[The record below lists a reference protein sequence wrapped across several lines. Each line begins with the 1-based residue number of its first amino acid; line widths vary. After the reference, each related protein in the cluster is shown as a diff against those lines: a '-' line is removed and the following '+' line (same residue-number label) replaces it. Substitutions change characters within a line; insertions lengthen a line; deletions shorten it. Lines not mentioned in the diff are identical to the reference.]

1 MFKSKSFDLDI
12 ILQEGMS
19 VIVSGRASVYTANGT
34 FQIYC
39 DRIEQEGLGEL
50 HIKFEKLKE
59 KLNREGYFDDEFKKS
74 REKAMELL
82 FSMEL
87 SKNSYEET
95 IENFIEDY
103 EMDLNTIDV
112 EYIKNVVKIVTD
124 NVEAIDERVMQS
136 LVNWR
141 LDRVSKVNLTIL
153 RLAVGEMMFIEDV
166 PGSVAI
172 NEAVEL
178 TKKYSDEKSCSF
190 VNGVLD
196 KVLKSL

>member
-1 MFKSKSFDLDI
+1 MKR
-12 ILQEGMS
+12 Q
-19 VIVSGRASVYTANGT
+19 
-34 FQIYC
+34 
-39 DRIEQEGLGEL
+39 
-50 HIKFEKLKE
+50 
-59 KLNREGYFDDEFKKS
+59 KS

-124 NVEAIDERVMQS
+124 NVEDIDERVIQS
-136 LVNWR
+136 LVNWK

>member
-1 MFKSKSFDLDI
+1 MKR
-12 ILQEGMS
+12 Q
-19 VIVSGRASVYTANGT
+19 
-34 FQIYC
+34 
-39 DRIEQEGLGEL
+39 
-50 HIKFEKLKE
+50 
-59 KLNREGYFDDEFKKS
+59 KS

-82 FSMEL
+82 FSMEI

-103 EMDLNTIDV
+103 EMDLNTIDLD
-112 EYIKNVVKIVTD
+112 YIKNVVKVVTD
-124 NVEAIDERVMQS
+124 NIEAIDEKIIQS
-136 LVNWR
+136 LVNWK

-153 RLAVGEMMFIEDV
+153 RLAVGEMMFVEDV

>member
-1 MFKSKSFDLDI
+1 
-12 ILQEGMS
+12 MS
-19 VIVSGRASVYTANGT
+19 R
-34 FQIYC
+34 
-39 DRIEQEGLGEL
+39 
-50 HIKFEKLKE
+50 KL
-59 KLNREGYFDDEFKKS
+59 S

>member
-1 MFKSKSFDLDI
+1 MKR
-12 ILQEGMS
+12 Q
-19 VIVSGRASVYTANGT
+19 
-34 FQIYC
+34 
-39 DRIEQEGLGEL
+39 
-50 HIKFEKLKE
+50 
-59 KLNREGYFDDEFKKS
+59 KS

-112 EYIKNVVKIVTD
+112 EYIKSVVKIVAD
-124 NVEAIDERVMQS
+124 NLEAIDERVIQS
-136 LVNWR
+136 LVNWK

>member
-1 MFKSKSFDLDI
+1 MKR
-12 ILQEGMS
+12 Q
-19 VIVSGRASVYTANGT
+19 
-34 FQIYC
+34 
-39 DRIEQEGLGEL
+39 
-50 HIKFEKLKE
+50 
-59 KLNREGYFDDEFKKS
+59 KS

-136 LVNWR
+136 LVNWK

>member
-1 MFKSKSFDLDI
+1 MKR
-12 ILQEGMS
+12 Q
-19 VIVSGRASVYTANGT
+19 
-34 FQIYC
+34 
-39 DRIEQEGLGEL
+39 
-50 HIKFEKLKE
+50 
-59 KLNREGYFDDEFKKS
+59 KS

-112 EYIKNVVKIVTD
+112 EYIKDVVKVVTD
-124 NVEAIDERVMQS
+124 NVEAIDEKIIQS
-136 LVNWR
+136 LVKWK

>member
-1 MFKSKSFDLDI
+1 MKR
-12 ILQEGMS
+12 Q
-19 VIVSGRASVYTANGT
+19 
-34 FQIYC
+34 
-39 DRIEQEGLGEL
+39 
-50 HIKFEKLKE
+50 
-59 KLNREGYFDDEFKKS
+59 KS

-82 FSMEL
+82 FSMEI

-103 EMDLNTIDV
+103 EMNLNTIDV
-112 EYIKNVVKIVTD
+112 EYIKNVVKVVTD
-124 NVEAIDERVMQS
+124 NIEAIDEKIIQS
-136 LVNWR
+136 LVNWK

-153 RLAVGEMMFIEDV
+153 RLAVGEMMFVEDV